1 MMFAIHSIPAAFAG
15 PFFGMGIPELIIT
28 LLIIALVVPSI
39 VALYRKGKTRSN
51 SGPSASALSPGA
63 VVPAPSDAP
72 SMGYAVLG
80 FFIPLAGLI
89 LYLVWKDQYPLRA
102 KSAGKGAL
110 IGFIADL
117 VLPCAIFALIALMSM
132 MSVM

>member
-1 MMFAIHSIPAAFAG
+1 MPAVFAG
-15 PFFGMGIPELIIT
+15 PLFGMGIPELIVI
-28 LLIIALVVPSI
+28 LLIIAI
-39 VALYRKGKTRSN
+39 VAPSVVTLYRKARQKNR
-51 SGPSASALSPGA
+51 PPASAPHQGTAGQSS
-63 VVPAPSDAP
+63 SDAP

-110 IGFIADL
+110 IGFIVDL

-132 MSVM
+132 MTM

>member
-1 MMFAIHSIPAAFAG
+1 MMFVIYSMSATFAG
-15 PFFGMGIPELIIT
+15 PLFGMGIPELIVI
-28 LLIIALVVPSI
+28 LLIIAVVVGGI
-39 VALYRKGKTRSN
+39 VAASRKAKPN
-51 SGPSASALSPGA
+51 SGPSAPAPPPGTTGQ
-63 VVPAPSDAP
+63 APSDAP

-110 IGFIADL
+110 FGFIVDL
-117 VLPCAIFALIALMSM
+117 VLPCSIFVLITLMSM
-132 MSVM
+132 MSMM